1 MDLQHFGENHS
12 DCDMTKAKLS
22 RSELFGLADGN
33 LPVQKQRKNQNV
45 ICNLLVSAL
54 MATTLAST
62 SVHSQI
68 ARANSENQAFTGAQN
83 AVERRVVSIAAGEG
97 ILAALLRIG
106 SDRVDAQNAANALAR
121 TIDIRD
127 IRRGDQI
134 TVFLREDGSAK
145 RLLGFNLASGA
156 ERSITVTRT
165 IDGSYRSRELAT
177 NMQRRTLRVAGVIGE
192 AGLVASVRELGAPER
207 AAESIADAFAYD
219 VDFEREIG
227 PGSSF
232 ELMYDRVSDARGA
245 VVREGEPIFARI
257 TTLSGRSIQL
267 YRFQSPGANQA
278 EWYNAQGQ
286 PARKFLMRTP
296 INGARLKSN
305 FGMRRHPISGY
316 SRMHAGVDFG
326 APIGTPIYAAGDGVV
341 GRVGIMG
348 GYGNVVDI
356 EHGSGWST
364 RYGHISR
371 FAAGLSAGDRVR
383 QGQVI
388 AYVGNTGRSTGP
400 HLHFEV
406 RKDGNPLNPMSAA
419 IPQGRPLSPEI
430 IARFNTQVARVDVAR
445 REAMAGV
452 NVAQNSGPTRA
463 AN

>member
-1 MDLQHFGENHS
+1 MLRTGENHS
-12 DCDMTKAKLS
+12 NCEQTDTKLANPDLS
-22 RSELFGLADGN
+22 GRCRAEQTSKPQSKSNFFFRN
-33 LPVQKQRKNQNV
+33 L
-45 ICNLLVSAL
+45 IIAASLVTSFAGT
-54 MATTLAST
+54 MA
-62 SVHSQI
+62 HSQI

-83 AVERRVVSIAAGEG
+83 AVERRVVSIAAGET

-106 SDRVDAQNAANALAR
+106 SDRVDAQNALNALAR

-127 IRRGDQI
+127 IKRGDQI
-134 TVFLREDGSAK
+134 TVFMRQDNATK

-156 ERSITVTRT
+156 DRSITVTRT

-177 NMQRRTLRVAGVIGE
+177 NMQRRTLRVAGVISD
-192 AGLVASVRELGAPER
+192 AGLVASVQELGAPER

-227 PGSSF
+227 PGASF

-267 YRFQSPGANQA
+267 YRFQPPGANQA

-296 INGARLKSN
+296 INGARLTSN
-305 FGMRRHPISGY
+305 FGTRRHPISGY
-316 SRMHAGVDFG
+316 SRMHAGIDFG

-341 GRVGIMG
+341 GRAGIMG
-348 GYGNVVDI
+348 GYGNVVDL

-371 FAAGLSAGDRVR
+371 FAPGLSAGDRVH
-383 QGQVI
+383 QGQII

-406 RKDGNPLNPMSAA
+406 RKEGAPLNPMSAA
-419 IPQGRPLSPEI
+419 IPQGRPLPPDI
-430 IARFNTQVARVDVAR
+430 IARFNVQVARVDVAR

-452 NVAQNSGPTRA
+452 NVAQNAPTTRA